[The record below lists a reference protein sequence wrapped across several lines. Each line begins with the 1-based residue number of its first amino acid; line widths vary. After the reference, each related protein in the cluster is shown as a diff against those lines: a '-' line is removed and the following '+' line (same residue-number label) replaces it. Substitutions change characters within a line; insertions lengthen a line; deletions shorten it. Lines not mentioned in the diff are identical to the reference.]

1 MNFLAH
7 SQPEKLGGNKF
18 ILIFRSFKL
27 LQDTVKEVS
36 LANNL
41 VKKKK
46 THKKYM
52 DFEAINMF
60 VVETKPKSMNPTDVT
75 TVNID

>member
-1 MNFLAH
+1 
-7 SQPEKLGGNKF
+7 
-18 ILIFRSFKL
+18 
-27 LQDTVKEVS
+27 
-36 LANNL
+36 
-41 VKKKK
+41 
-46 THKKYM
+46 M